1 MTPDFQHVATQTKA
15 TVRAAFLLFLV
26 AAAGPAIASNCVP
39 PAKMMARTEL
49 LFGAGRV
56 SDVAWKRFLAREVTR
71 RFPDGLT
78 VLEGYGQWMAPH
90 GTLAKERSRVLLIW
104 HERSD
109 STDRKLD
116 AIRAIY
122 KRQFRQ
128 ASVMRVDGVDCVSF

>member
-15 TVRAAFLLFLV
+15 TVRAAFLLLLV
-26 AAAGPAIASNCVP
+26 AAAPAIASNCVP
-39 PAKMMARTEL
+39 PAKTMARTEL

-78 VLEGYGQWMAPH
+78 VFEGYGQWMAPH
-90 GTLAKERSRVLLIW
+90 GTIARERSRVLLIW
-104 HERSD
+104 HDESG
-109 STDRKLD
+109 SADRRLD